1 MKSIV
6 IREDIENVQK
16 LIPLSK
22 LLDIL
27 EVEIIESTVLEG
39 GGKILLEVVGRY
51 ASENEYYMAHIINQ
65 EGTSCMLLMNGD
77 MILNAECRRPDGGE
91 IPVNPELIK
100 GLLYSSNVRKLDM
113 YRVKSP
119 FMKWIEKYN
128 LGVEPLD
135 AAHRKMF
142 EKFNIVIKYILDGEL
157 GKIQEA
163 FREAYDACDGHFKLE
178 EMLQDKCRYDKRKKE
193 SHVKRHLEFK
203 MLMDKLASTSNA
215 SQFVKLLTDLY
226 IYIASYLDY
235 MLKDDMDLAE
245 YLKKKMPG
253 EGSWGVVQH

>member
-6 IREDIENVQK
+6 IREDIENLQK

-22 LLDIL
+22 LLNIL
-27 EVEIIESTVLEG
+27 EVEIIESVMLEG

-51 ASENEYYMAHIINQ
+51 ASENEYYMTYITNQ
-65 EGTSCMLLMNGD
+65 EGTSCMLLMSGD
-77 MILNAECRRPDGGE
+77 RILNAECHRPDGGE

-119 FMKWIEKYN
+119 FVRWAEKYN
-128 LGVEPLD
+128 MGVEPLD
-135 AAHRKMF
+135 TAHRNMF
-142 EKFNIVIKYILDGEL
+142 EKFNMVIKYILDGEL

-163 FREAYDACDGHFKLE
+163 FREAYNASIAHFELE
-178 EMLQDKCRYDKRKKE
+178 EELQDKCMYDKRKKE

-203 MLMDKLASTSNA
+203 MLMDKLASTTHA

-226 IYIASYLDY
+226 TYIASYLDY
-235 MLKDDMDLAE
+235 MLKDDLELAE
-245 YLKKKMPG
+245 HLKKCLEKDG
-253 EGSWGVVQH
+253 D

>member
-6 IREDIENVQK
+6 IREDIENLQK

-27 EVEIIESTVLEG
+27 EVEIIESIMLEG

-65 EGTSCMLLMNGD
+65 EGTSCMLLMSGNT
-77 MILNAECRRPDGGE
+77 ILNGECRRPDGGE

-119 FMKWIEKYN
+119 FVMWSEKYN
-128 LGVEPLD
+128 LGVKPLD
-135 AAHRKMF
+135 IAHRNMF
-142 EKFNIVIKYILDGEL
+142 EKFNTVIKYILNGEL

-163 FREAYDACDGHFKLE
+163 FREVYNAVITHFELE
-178 EMLQDKCRYDKRKKE
+178 EKLQDECKYDKRKRE

-203 MLMDKLASTSNA
+203 MLMDKLASTSDA
-215 SQFVKLLTDLY
+215 SQFVKLLRDLY
-226 IYIASYLDY
+226 TYIASYLDY
-235 MLKDDMDLAE
+235 MLKDDMELAE
-245 YLKKKMPG
+245 HLKKCLEKAG
-253 EGSWGVVQH
+253 E